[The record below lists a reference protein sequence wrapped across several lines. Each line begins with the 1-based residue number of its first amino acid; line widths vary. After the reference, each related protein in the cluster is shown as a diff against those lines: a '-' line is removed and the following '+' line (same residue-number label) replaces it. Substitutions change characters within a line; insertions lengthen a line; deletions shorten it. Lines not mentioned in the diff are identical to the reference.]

1 MTKFLRAD
9 CVRIFGC
16 SRFAVPP
23 GDPVPKASSL
33 AGDAS
38 IPDWYVSSRPRR
50 RARSTN
56 HGMTSRRIRC
66 LTRRN
71 AARGVE
77 YILIAVV
84 DGLKGFPEAIEAVFP
99 QTMTQ
104 TCIVHLIRHALET
117 VSWKDRKAL
126 MPSLKATYQ
135 AATAE
140 AAEAALD
147 AFEASAWAKRY
158 PMIAPSVAPGL
169 RLCGAVLRL
178 PAGDQEDDLRHERG
192 GDFEPQLAQG
202 DHDTRQLPL

>member
-1 MTKFLRAD
+1 MPSTSRTSQQWRVSWRAHCWRVRRLDCRGALCCDNVVVTAHFPWCDARGMTKFLRAD

-117 VSWKDRKAL
+117 VS
-126 MPSLKATYQ
+126 
-135 AATAE
+135 
-140 AAEAALD
+140 
-147 AFEASAWAKRY
+147 
-158 PMIAPSVAPGL
+158 
-169 RLCGAVLRL
+169 
-178 PAGDQEDDLRHERG
+178 
-192 GDFEPQLAQG
+192 
-202 DHDTRQLPL
+202 